1 MHQHVL
7 IDNGILVIFLKNVIG
22 YELQNH
28 GSIHVHCII
37 LWVSEDDLQRNVFLK
52 NALFMLYF
60 MK

>member
-7 IDNGILVIFLKNVIG
+7 IDNGIPVIFLKNVIC

-37 LWVSEDDLQRNVFLK
+37 LWVSENDLQRIFKKKTN
-52 NALFMLYF
+52 LFMLYF